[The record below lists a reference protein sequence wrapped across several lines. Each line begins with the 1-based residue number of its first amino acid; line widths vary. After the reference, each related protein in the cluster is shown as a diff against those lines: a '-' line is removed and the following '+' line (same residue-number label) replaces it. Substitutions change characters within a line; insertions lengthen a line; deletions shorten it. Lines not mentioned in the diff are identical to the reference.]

1 MTNMKSLLSS
11 HKPEAIIPSTSR
23 SKSDITLPFS
33 ERTTVTNYSA
43 SETQE
48 SDEVVDDELQ

>member
-11 HKPEAIIPSTSR
+11 HKPEAIIPSTSS

-33 ERTTVTNYSA
+33 ERTSVTNYNPN
-43 SETQE
+43 ETKAN
-48 SDEVVDDELQ
+48 VVIAAENP